1 MATQVVSVNFDRL
14 KSDDRKFVCWATL
27 DNIKSNRARLYPSK
41 YGGNY
46 WTIIIMKDRE
56 IDGKKIS
63 KNTKLIVFGKQFQSI
78 IARAKTK
85 VQEQVSYY
93 QANLAS

>member
-1 MATQVVSVNFDRL
+1 
-14 KSDDRKFVCWATL
+14 
-27 DNIKSNRARLYPSK
+27 
-41 YGGNY
+41 
-46 WTIIIMKDRE
+46 MKDRE